1 MKSRQPF
8 AKILSFGM
16 RAVVAIAVIAAST
29 SAGAG
34 TNYKVIHNFTGS
46 AASGSFPVGNLVAD
60 AAGNFYGVTSASTD
74 TSGFCYDEYQG
85 CGAIFKLYPTASG
98 GWAATNLH
106 SFTGGLDGA
115 TPQGGLVMDAAGN
128 LYGTTSLGGVNSLG
142 DVFELS
148 PTSGGG
154 WKYSIIYTFD
164 PPTTGGGVPAG
175 TMVVDSA
182 GNLYGS
188 TIGGGAE
195 GYGTIFELS
204 PSSSGTWTKTM
215 LYSFLE
221 STGYRPSGALIFD
234 SAGNLYGTTENGGDL
249 SCGYGIGCGTV
260 FELSPNGSGGWS
272 ESVLH
277 SFSGGFG
284 EGKYPWYAG
293 VIIDS
298 AGNLY
303 GTTSGGG
310 HNSEC
315 DGGCGV
321 VYKLSP
327 NGSAGWTETVIHSFT
342 GSDGTPGAGG
352 AWPVYSLTADASGNL
367 YGNAYLGGT
376 AGEGVVFKMT
386 PSGSGWVESVVHSFS
401 GSGGEYP
408 DNSGLVFGPG
418 GLLYGMTSNGGTT
431 DNCDPGCG
439 TVFEVT
445 P

>member
-1 MKSRQPF
+1 MKSRQPS
-8 AKILSFGM
+8 AKIFSYGV
-16 RAVVAIAVIAAST
+16 RAIVAIAVIAAGT
-29 SAGAG
+29 SARAG

-60 AAGNFYGVTSASTD
+60 AAGNFYGVTSQSTD
-74 TSGFCYDEYQG
+74 TSGYCYDTG
-85 CGAIFKLYPTASG
+85 CGAIFKLSPTAAG
-98 GWAATNLH
+98 GWVATNLH
-106 SFTGGLDGA
+106 TFTGGLDGDS
-115 TPQGGLVMDAAGN
+115 PQAGLVMDAAGN
-128 LYGTTSLGGVNSLG
+128 LFGTTSVGGVDSLG
-142 DVFELS
+142 DVFELT
-148 PTSGGG
+148 PTSSGG
-154 WKYSIIYTFD
+154 WKYSVIYNLGY
-164 PPTTGGGVPAG
+164 PETGGVGPAG

-188 TIGGGAE
+188 TVGGGAE

-204 PSSSGTWTKTM
+204 PSSSGTWTQTV

-221 STGYRPSGALIFD
+221 SSGQRPTGALIFD
-234 SAGNLYGTTENGGDL
+234 SAGNLYGTTQLGGDL
-249 SCGYGIGCGTV
+249 TCGYDAGCGTV

-277 SFSGGFG
+277 SFTGGFG
-284 EGKYPWYAG
+284 EGMYPMDAG
-293 VIIDS
+293 VIFDS
-298 AGNLY
+298 SGNLY

-327 NGSAGWTETVIHSFT
+327 NGSGGWTETVIHSFT

-352 AWPVYSLTADASGNL
+352 AWPVYTLTADASGNL

-401 GSGGEYP
+401 GSGGDGPY
-408 DNSGLVFGPG
+408 NSGLVFGPG
-418 GLLYGMTSNGGTT
+418 GLLYGMTALGGTM
-431 DNCDPGCG
+431 GYG

>member
-1 MKSRQPF
+1 MKSQQTF
-8 AKILSFGM
+8 AKTFSCGM
-16 RAVVAIAVIAAST
+16 RAVVAIAVIAAGT
-29 SAGAG
+29 SARAG

-60 AAGNFYGVTSASTD
+60 AAGNFYGVTSQSAD
-74 TSGFCYDEYQG
+74 TSGFCYDTG
-85 CGAIFKLYPTASG
+85 CGAIFKLYPTAAG
-98 GWAATNLH
+98 GWAAANLH
-106 SFTGGLDGA
+106 TFTGGLDGDS
-115 TPQGGLVMDAAGN
+115 PQGGLVMDAAGN
-128 LYGTTSLGGVNSLG
+128 LYGTTSLGGVDSLG
-142 DVFELS
+142 DVFELT
-148 PTSGGG
+148 PTSSGG
-154 WKYSIIYTFD
+154 WKYSVIYNFGYPITE
-164 PPTTGGGVPAG
+164 GGEEPEG

-188 TIGGGAE
+188 TVGGGAE

-204 PSSSGTWTKTM
+204 PSSSGTWTETI

-221 STGYRPSGALIFD
+221 SSGRGPEGALIFD
-234 SAGNLYGTTENGGDL
+234 SAGNLYGTTYNGGDL
-249 SCGYGIGCGTV
+249 ACGYGIGCGTV

-277 SFSGGFG
+277 SFTGGFG
-284 EGKYPWYAG
+284 EGKYPAYAG
-293 VIIDS
+293 VIFDS

-315 DGGCGV
+315 DGGCGT

-327 NGSAGWTETVIHSFT
+327 NGSGGWTETVIHSFT

-367 YGNAYLGGT
+367 YGNTYLGGT

-401 GSGGEYP
+401 GSGGERPY
-408 DNSGLVFGPG
+408 NSGLVFGPG
-418 GLLYGMTSNGGTT
+418 GLLYGMTALGGTM
-431 DNCDPGCG
+431 GFG

>member
-1 MKSRQPF
+1 MRSRRTFGRTFSYGMK
-8 AKILSFGM
+8 A
-16 RAVVAIAVIAAST
+16 AVAIVVIAAST
-29 SAGAG
+29 SAHAG

-60 AAGNFYGVTSASTD
+60 AAGNFYGVTSQSTD
-74 TSGFCYDEYQG
+74 TSGYCYHTG
-85 CGAIFKLYPTASG
+85 CGAIFKLSPTPAG

-106 SFTGGLDGA
+106 TFTGGLDGDS
-115 TPQGGLVMDAAGN
+115 PQAGLVLDAAGN
-128 LYGTTSLGGVNSLG
+128 LFGSTSVGGVDSLG

-148 PTSGGG
+148 PTSSGG
-154 WKYSIIYTFD
+154 WKYSIIYTYN
-164 PPTTGGGVPAG
+164 PPGTGGEGPEG

-188 TIGGGAE
+188 TVGGGAE

-204 PSSSGTWTKTM
+204 PSSSGTWTKTI

-221 STGYRPSGALIFD
+221 SSGYRPSGALIFD
-234 SAGNLYGTTENGGDL
+234 SAGNLYGTTQNGGDL
-249 SCGYGIGCGTV
+249 TCGYGIGCGTV

-277 SFSGGFG
+277 SFTGGFG
-284 EGKYPWYAG
+284 EGMYPWYAG
-293 VIIDS
+293 VIFDS

-315 DGGCGV
+315 DGGCGT

-327 NGSAGWTETVIHSFT
+327 NGSGGWTEIVIHSFT
-342 GSDGTPGAGG
+342 GNNGTPSAGG
-352 AWPVYSLTADASGNL
+352 GFPVYSLIADASGNL
-367 YGNAYLGGT
+367 YGNTYMGGT
-376 AGEGVVFKMT
+376 AGEGVVFKLT
-386 PSGSGWVESVVHSFS
+386 PSGSGSVESVVHSFS

-408 DNSGLVFGPG
+408 YNSGLVFGPG
-418 GLLYGMTSNGGTT
+418 GLLYGMTAFGGTS
-431 DNCDPGCG
+431 GFG